1 MTQTEHRLIL
11 FEDDHLLIVNKPA
24 GVNTHAPGPYAGE
37 GIFDW
42 LRPREP
48 RWASLAI
55 IHRLDKD
62 TSGVMVFSKTAL
74 ANHSLT
80 GQFTGRQVDKKYLLL
95 TDRPV
100 KQSELIA
107 KSALVRTGAKY
118 VSRSAHAGGEM
129 AETRFRIV

>member
-42 LRPREP
+42 LRHREP

-55 IHRLDKD
+55 VHRLDKD
-62 TSGVMVFSKTAL
+62 TSGVLVFGKTAL
-74 ANHSLT
+74 ANRSLT
-80 GQFTGRQVDKKYLLL
+80 EQFSARAVRKLYGLLI
-95 TDRPV
+95 DRPARKKALV
-100 KQSELIA
+100 VT
-107 KSALVRTGAKY
+107 SALARAGDKY
-118 VSRSAHAGGEM
+118 VSRPVQAG
-129 AETRFRIV
+129 